1 MPHKMIPH
9 SVRLS
14 EEDSDFIAKL
24 RVPGAV
30 SPSEKIRAIIKERR
44 DRSQRGA
51 TYEGLLLSSEEILLP
66 IIHRLKTKELDNKEH
81 SELMSLFMEWLLEAT
96 SYIAFEMSEDKQN
109 LVDVERGIMERLS
122 RVMNGALRLGV
133 TPNAPCYDP
142 QIIRDH
148 ISDTL
153 ELTAL
158 IQSQLDKESLNA

>member
-44 DRSQRGA
+44 ERSQRRD

-66 IIHRLKTKELDNKEH
+66 IIHRIKAKELDNKEH
-81 SELMSLFMEWLLEAT
+81 SELLSFFLEWLLEVT
-96 SYIAFEMSEDKQN
+96 SYVAYEMSEGKQDI
-109 LVDVERGIMERLS
+109 VGVEGGVMERLS
-122 RVMNGALRLGV
+122 RIINGTLRLGV

-142 QIIRDH
+142 KIIRDH

-153 ELTAL
+153 ELAVL
-158 IQSQLDKESLNA
+158 IRSQLDKEKLDA